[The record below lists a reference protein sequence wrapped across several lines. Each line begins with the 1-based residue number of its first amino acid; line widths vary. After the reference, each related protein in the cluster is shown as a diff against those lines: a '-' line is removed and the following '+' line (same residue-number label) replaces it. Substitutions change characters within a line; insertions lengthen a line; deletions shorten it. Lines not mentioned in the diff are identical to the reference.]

1 MVLQPLE
8 FTECFLDS
16 PEFRD
21 NLHSHEAELERTNK
35 AIKELIRS
43 GKALVEAAKSK
54 FSYSYSTV
62 VSEDTAV
69 TTVVTTMHY
78 DHTSVVFRTFSA

>member
-1 MVLQPLE
+1 MVLLPLE
-8 FTECFLDS
+8 FKECFLDS
-16 PEFRD
+16 PEFRE

-54 FSYSYSTV
+54 L
-62 VSEDTAV
+62 
-69 TTVVTTMHY
+69 
-78 DHTSVVFRTFSA
+78 